1 MTEASGRGPG
11 RPTAGRAAAGPTA
24 ADGAAVGPPASG
36 PPIGGRAAAG
46 PTAADGPTA
55 AGGDAAD
62 GLPASLAAVWGLRER
77 PGKGPK
83 PGLSLEKI
91 VAAAVHVGATDG
103 LAAVSM
109 ARVAAELGAGTMA
122 LYRYVGSKSELL
134 NLMVDA
140 AFGPPP
146 PLPESAVGWRAALS
160 HWAWAELAT
169 MRASIWAV
177 LMPISGPP
185 ATPNQVAWMEQGL
198 RCMRGTGLTEGQKMS
213 VILLLSGYVRSQAML
228 EAQLSEAIR
237 TAGITDQ
244 QMMLDY
250 NRILGTVI
258 DRQRFPELTAVVES
272 GVMGKADPPDEEF
285 TFGLQR
291 ILDGIGTLLDS
302 LP

>member
-1 MTEASGRGPG
+1 MTEASGPGPG
-11 RPTAGRAAAGPTA
+11 RRTAGPGAAAGP
-24 ADGAAVGPPASG
+24 GATGL
-36 PPIGGRAAAG
+36 
-46 PTAADGPTA
+46 
-55 AGGDAAD
+55 AD

-109 ARVAAELGAGTMA
+109 GRVAAELGAGTMA

-146 PLPESAVGWRAALS
+146 PLPVSAQGWRAALS
-160 HWAWAELAT
+160 HWAWAELAA
-169 MRASIWAV
+169 MRASLWAV
-177 LMPISGPP
+177 PMPISGPP

-198 RCMRGTGLTEGQKMS
+198 TCMRDTGLTEGQKMS
-213 VILLLSGYVRSQAML
+213 VILLVSGYARNQAML
-228 EAQLSEAIR
+228 EAQLGEAIR

-258 DRQRFPELTAVVES
+258 DPHRFPELTAVVKS
-272 GVMGKADPPDEEF
+272 GVMSKADDPDEEF
-285 TFGLQR
+285 TFGLER
-291 ILDGIGTLLDS
+291 ILDGIGKLVDS
-302 LP
+302 LT